1 METEAVIKWSLAQ
14 IMAAVNKAAGALKF
28 EQLKPLQ
35 QEAIATFVQG
45 NDVFV
50 ALPTGFGK
58 SVMFGLLPTVFDC
71 LLDRQGS
78 IVCVLSPLVA
88 LMRDLKEKFVPRG
101 LSAEFLGELQSDV
114 NALTRV
120 IHGSHQL
127 VFMSPE
133 SLLDNPDLRNMLL
146 SSTYRER
153 LVAVVIDEAHC
164 IDKW

>member
-1 METEAVIKWSLAQ
+1 MVSKWSPAQ
-14 IMAAVNKAAGALKF
+14 ITTAINKAATALKF

-35 QEAIATFVQG
+35 QDAIAKFVQG
-45 NDVFV
+45 NAMFV
-50 ALPTGFGK
+50 ALPTGFDK
-58 SVMFGLLPTVFDC
+58 SVIIGLLPTVFDC

-88 LMRDLKEKFVPRG
+88 LMRDLKGKFVPRG
-101 LSAEFLGELQSDV
+101 LSAEFLGELQADA

-120 IHGSHQL
+120 LHGNHQL

>member
-1 METEAVIKWSLAQ
+1 MIKWSLAQ

-28 EQLKPLQ
+28 EHLKPQQ

-88 LMRDLKEKFVPRG
+88 LMRDLKEKFVPQG
-101 LSAEFLGELQSDV
+101 LSTEFLELQADV

-120 IHGSHQL
+120 IHRSHQL